1 MSQSLLLGSG
11 WHPPLFRSEINA
23 LFGDLKI
30 LHPRIVLLDQSI
42 DDIFLTRIS
51 RAALVDD
58 LLHFGGYTHDSDFNL
73 IVNEISN
80 WCKEHLHPGSFAVR
94 SKKLGSGVE
103 NISRRDLEKE
113 VGAKLFSEKNP
124 VNLHN
129 PNYEIVIIVAGDVE
143 GEVHR
148 DSLFT
153 EPCIVW
159 GIRENNW
166 NKTNYLGRQPM
177 ERPFFKPI
185 SLEPRLAKLLISLAH
200 SKGNTP
206 QNFIDP
212 FCGTGGIAIE
222 ALLQGMNIF
231 VSDLDPTMVY
241 GVKKNLSWAN
251 DNHENII
258 EVEKCS
264 VKDIADLW
272 GSKENSI
279 FVFDPP
285 YGRNAWKSDDGLELF
300 LSSLEQ
306 ALKIDSNSVISTML
320 PAGSESLE
328 NNPDSDYI
336 VMGRPWSEIEKE
348 VNKRGWK
355 VIVRSPVKVHKS
367 LARMVVVCHPL
378 H

>member
-231 VSDLDPTMVY
+231 VSDLDPTMV
-241 GVKKNLSWAN
+241 
-251 DNHENII
+251 
-258 EVEKCS
+258 
-264 VKDIADLW
+264 
-272 GSKENSI
+272 
-279 FVFDPP
+279 
-285 YGRNAWKSDDGLELF
+285 
-300 LSSLEQ
+300 
-306 ALKIDSNSVISTML
+306 
-320 PAGSESLE
+320 
-328 NNPDSDYI
+328 
-336 VMGRPWSEIEKE
+336 
-348 VNKRGWK
+348 
-355 VIVRSPVKVHKS
+355 
-367 LARMVVVCHPL
+367 
-378 H
+378 

>member
-1 MSQSLLLGSG
+1 MSQSILLGSG
-11 WHPPLFRSEINA
+11 WHPPLFRSEIKS
-23 LFGDLKI
+23 LFGDI
-30 LHPRIVLLDQSI
+30 EVLHPRIVLLDRPV
-42 DDIFLTRIS
+42 DDIFLSRIS

-58 LLHFGGYTHDSDFNL
+58 LLHFGGHSYNSDFAS
-73 IVNEISN
+73 IVDEIST
-80 WCKEHLHPGSFAVR
+80 WCKENLPSGSFAVR
-94 SKKLGSGVE
+94 SKKLGSGVK

-113 VGAKLFSEKNP
+113 VGAKLFSEINP
-124 VNLHN
+124 VDIHN
-129 PNYEIVIIVAGDVE
+129 PDFEIMIIVAGEVE

-148 DSLFT
+148 DSLEFDS
-153 EPCIVW
+153 CIVW

-166 NKTNYLGRQPM
+166 DKSDYLGRQPM

-200 SKGNTP
+200 RKGNVPKT
-206 QNFIDP
+206 FIDP

-222 ALLQGMNIF
+222 ALLQGMDIF

-251 DNHENII
+251 DNDENIV

-264 VKDIADLW
+264 VKNIADLW
-272 GSKENSI
+272 GTKENSI

-300 LSSLEQ
+300 LSALEQ
-306 ALKIDSNSVISTML
+306 ALKIDPNSVISTML
-320 PAGSESLE
+320 PAGAESLE
-328 NNPDSDYI
+328 NNPNTDYI
-336 VMGRPWSEIEKE
+336 VMGRRWSEIEKE
-348 VNKRGWK
+348 INQRGWR
-355 VIVRSPVKVHKS
+355 VNLRSPVKVHKS

>member
-23 LFGDLKI
+23 LFGDMKV
-30 LHPRIVLLDQSI
+30 LHPRIVLLEESI
-42 DDIFLTRIS
+42 DEIFFSRIS
-51 RAALVDD
+51 RSALVDD
-58 LLHFGGYTHDSDFNL
+58 LLHFGGHSFNSDFES
-73 IVNEISN
+73 IVDEISN
-80 WCKEHLHPGSFAVR
+80 WCKENLPSGSFAVR

-113 VGAKLFSEKNP
+113 VGAKLFSEINP

-129 PNYEIVIIVAGDVE
+129 PDFEIVIIVAGEVE

-148 DSLFT
+148 DSLEFDS
-153 EPCIVW
+153 CIVW

-166 NKTNYLGRQPM
+166 EKSDYLGRQPM

-200 SKGNTP
+200 KKGKTP

-222 ALLQGMNIF
+222 ALLQGMDIF

-251 DNHENII
+251 DDDENII

-264 VKDIADLW
+264 VKNIADLW
-272 GSKENSI
+272 GAKENSI

-300 LSSLEQ
+300 LSALEQ
-306 ALKIDSNSVISTML
+306 ALKIDPDSVISTML
-320 PAGSESLE
+320 PAGAESLE
-328 NNPDSDYI
+328 NNPDTDYI
-336 VMGRPWSEIEKE
+336 VMGRRWSEIEKAI
-348 VNKRGWK
+348 NQRGWR
-355 VIVRSPVKVHKS
+355 VNLRSPVKVHKS
-367 LARMVVVCHPL
+367 LARMVIVCHPL

>member
-23 LFGDLKI
+23 LFGDMKV
-30 LHPRIVLLDQSI
+30 LHPRIVLLEESI
-42 DDIFLTRIS
+42 DEIFLSRIS
-51 RAALVDD
+51 RSALVDD
-58 LLHFGGYTHDSDFNL
+58 LLHFGGHSFSSDFES
-73 IVNEISN
+73 IVDEISN
-80 WCKEHLHPGSFAVR
+80 WCKENLPHGSFAVR

-113 VGAKLFSEKNP
+113 VGAKLFSKINP

-129 PNYEIVIIVAGDVE
+129 PDFEIVIIVAGEVE

-148 DSLFT
+148 DSLEFDS
-153 EPCIVW
+153 CIVW

-166 NKTNYLGRQPM
+166 KKSDYLGRQPM

-200 SKGNTP
+200 NKGRTP
-206 QNFIDP
+206 QIFIDP

-222 ALLQGMNIF
+222 ALLQGMDVF

-241 GVKKNLSWAN
+241 GVKKNLFWAN
-251 DNHENII
+251 EDDKNII

-264 VKDIADLW
+264 VKNIADLW
-272 GSKENSI
+272 GPKENSI

-300 LSSLEQ
+300 LSALEQ
-306 ALKIDSNSVISTML
+306 ALKIDSNSTISTML
-320 PAGSESLE
+320 PAGAESLE
-328 NNPDSDYI
+328 NNPNTDYI
-336 VMGRPWSEIEKE
+336 VMGRRWSEIEKE
-348 VNKRGWK
+348 INQRGWR
-355 VIVRSPVKVHKS
+355 VNLRSPVKVHKS

>member
-11 WHPPLFRSEINA
+11 WHPPLFRSEIDA
-23 LFGDLKI
+23 LFGNLNP
-30 LHPRIVLLDQSI
+30 LHPRIVLLDEPI
-42 DDIFLTRIS
+42 DDNFLSRVS

-58 LLHFGGYTHDSDFNL
+58 LIHFGGYSYDSDFDL
-73 IVNEISN
+73 ISNEISN
-80 WCKEHLHPGSFAVR
+80 WCKENLPSGSFAVR

-103 NISRRDLEKE
+103 SISRRDLEKD
-113 VGAKLFSEKNP
+113 VGARLFSEINP

-129 PNYEIVIIVAGDVE
+129 PEHEIVIILAGEVE

-148 DSLFT
+148 DFFDFD
-153 EPCIVW
+153 PCIIW
-159 GIRENNW
+159 GIRENKW
-166 NKTNYLGRQPM
+166 DKTNYLGRQPM

-200 SKGNTP
+200 RKGISP
-206 QNFIDP
+206 ENFIDP

-222 ALLQGMNIF
+222 ALLQGMEIF
-231 VSDLDPTMVY
+231 ASDLDPTMVY
-241 GVKKNLSWAN
+241 GIKKNLSWAN
-251 DNHENII
+251 DSDDSII
-258 EVEKCS
+258 KVEKCS
-264 VKDIADLW
+264 VKNIAGLW
-272 GSKENSI
+272 GEKENCI

-300 LSSLEQ
+300 LSALEQ
-306 ALKIDSNSVISTML
+306 ALKIDSKSVISTML

-328 NNPDSDYI
+328 NDPDADYI
-336 VMGRPWSEIEKE
+336 VMGRPWSEIERE
-348 VNKRGWK
+348 INERGWQ
-355 VIVRSPVKVHKS
+355 VHLRTPVKVHKS

>member
-1 MSQSLLLGSG
+1 MSQSILLGNG

-23 LFGDLKI
+23 LFGELKI
-30 LHPRIVLLDQSI
+30 LHPRIVLLDQPI
-42 DDIFLTRIS
+42 DETFLTRVS

-58 LLHFGGYTHDSDFNL
+58 VINFGGYSYRSDFDS
-73 IVNEISN
+73 ITDEISN
-80 WCKEHLHPGSFAVR
+80 WCKKNLPSGSFAVR

-103 NISRRDLEKE
+103 SISRRDLEKE
-113 VGAKLFSEKNP
+113 VGARLFSENNP
-124 VNLHN
+124 VNLHE
-129 PNYEIVIIVAGDVE
+129 PDFEIIIILAGEVE

-148 DSLFT
+148 DFFDFDS
-153 EPCIVW
+153 CIVW
-159 GIRENNW
+159 GIRDNNW
-166 NKTNYLGRQPM
+166 EKTNYLGRQPM

-200 SKGNTP
+200 TKDDVP
-206 QNFIDP
+206 VNFIDP

-251 DNHENII
+251 NGDENII

-264 VKDIADLW
+264 VKEIFNLW
-272 GSKENSI
+272 GTKENCI

-300 LSSLEQ
+300 LSALDE
-306 ALKIDSNSVISTML
+306 ALKIDSNSIVSTML
-320 PAGSESLE
+320 PAGSESLV
-328 NNPDSDYI
+328 NDPNVDYI
-336 VMGRPWSEIEKE
+336 VMGRPWSEIENE
-348 VNKRGWK
+348 INNRGWS
-355 VIVRSPVKVHKS
+355 VHLRSPVKVHKS

>member
-1 MSQSLLLGSG
+1 M
-11 WHPPLFRSEINA
+11 
-23 LFGDLKI
+23 KV
-30 LHPRIVLLDQSI
+30 LHPRIVLLEESI
-42 DDIFLTRIS
+42 DEIFLSRIS
-51 RAALVDD
+51 RSALVDD
-58 LLHFGGYTHDSDFNL
+58 LLHFGGHSFNSDFES
-73 IVNEISN
+73 IVDEISN
-80 WCKEHLHPGSFAVR
+80 WCKENLPSGSFAVR

-113 VGAKLFSEKNP
+113 VGAKLFSEINP

-129 PNYEIVIIVAGDVE
+129 PDFEIVIIVAGEVE

-148 DSLFT
+148 DSLEFDS
-153 EPCIVW
+153 CIVW

-166 NKTNYLGRQPM
+166 EKSDYLGRQPM

-200 SKGNTP
+200 KKGKNP

-222 ALLQGMNIF
+222 ALLQGMDIF
-231 VSDLDPTMVY
+231 VSDLDPTMVS

-251 DNHENII
+251 DDDENII

-264 VKDIADLW
+264 VKNIADLW
-272 GSKENSI
+272 GEKENSI

-300 LSSLEQ
+300 LSALEQ
-306 ALKIDSNSVISTML
+306 ALKIDPDSVISTML

-328 NNPDSDYI
+328 NNPDTDYI
-336 VMGRPWSEIEKE
+336 VMGRRWSEIEKAI
-348 VNKRGWK
+348 NQRGWR
-355 VIVRSPVKVHKS
+355 VNLRSPVKVHKS
-367 LARMVVVCHPL
+367 LARMVIVCHPL

>member
-23 LFGDLKI
+23 LFGDLNV
-30 LHPRIVLLDQSI
+30 LHPRIVLLDESI
-42 DDIFLTRIS
+42 DDIFLTRVS

-58 LLHFGGYTHDSDFNL
+58 LLHFGGHSYDSDFNS

-80 WCKEHLHPGSFAVR
+80 WCEENLLPGSFAVR
-94 SKKLGSGVE
+94 SKKLGSGIE

-113 VGAKLFSEKNP
+113 VGAILFSEKNP
-124 VNLHN
+124 VNLHD
-129 PNYEIVIIVAGDVE
+129 PDFEIVIIVAGEVE

-148 DSLFT
+148 DSLEFDS
-153 EPCIVW
+153 CIVW

-166 NKTNYLGRQPM
+166 DKSDYLGRQPM

-200 SKGNTP
+200 RKENTP
-206 QNFIDP
+206 KNFIDP

-222 ALLQGMNIF
+222 ALLQGMDIF

-251 DNHENII
+251 EDGENVI

-264 VKDIADLW
+264 VKNIADLW
-272 GSKENSI
+272 GPKKNSI

-300 LSSLEQ
+300 LSALEQ

-320 PAGSESLE
+320 PAGAESLE
-328 NNPDSDYI
+328 NNPNTDYI
-336 VMGRPWSEIEKE
+336 VMGRRWSEIEKE
-348 VNKRGWK
+348 INQRGWR
-355 VIVRSPVKVHKS
+355 VNLRSPVKVHKS